1 MQAKIESS
9 PKHSPNPL
17 WVATGMA
24 MWYPG
29 TVASCNKLST
39 PKPCTGISLMSR
51 AMLRR
56 SLYTDLQTLQK
67 LYEDLILSVSEF
79 EELKS
84 TLLEELKDLQPSKK
98 V

>member
-1 MQAKIESS
+1 MARKASTVTNSANSLVPI
-9 PKHSPNPL
+9 
-17 WVATGMA
+17 VA
-24 MWYPG
+24 
-29 TVASCNKLST
+29 LL
-39 PKPCTGISLMSR
+39 IL
-51 AMLRR
+51 LRR

-67 LYEDLILSVSEF
+67 LYEDLILGVYEF